1 MSLTCVSRCCSC
13 PSLCLTFRRGAWLS
27 THRSWFMCFY
37 LHKYLSH
44 VLNPK
49 FLKTTWLF
57 DHLRLNSYIKCL
69 EMEKSFLLMTQL
81 SSLWCDKR
89 QYITENAH
97 GHDHDAEVVC
107 SRLLAVCFSNQC
119 KQFTE
124 GLSDS
129 SLLINVICSSCT
141 SCAVTHFSLQ
151 IYTIRTDSS
160 KFLV

>member
-124 GLSDS
+124 GLSYS

-160 KFLV
+160 RFLV